1 MLIAPVKGLRVL
13 AREAVE
19 LGIGGV
25 RENRRFFL
33 IDSDGQMVNGKR
45 LGSLQAVVAEYS
57 DVQRTLSLRFPDET
71 VVSGSV
77 EPGGRL
83 EARFFSTKI
92 AALEVLGPW
101 SDAFSAH
108 LGQSVRL
115 VESEDES
122 GAVDR
127 GRDGAVSLISRATVE
142 RLTRAAGLDG
152 AIDARRFRML
162 FQIDG
167 TRPHEEDEWLER
179 ALRIGGALVK
189 LRGHVGRCLV
199 TKLDPDSGVRDL
211 ETLDALASYRSATAT
226 TEPLACGVYGTVL
239 EPGTVRVGDAVEL
252 V

>member
-33 IDSDGQMVNGKR
+33 IDSDGEMVNGKR

-57 DVQRTLSLRFPDET
+57 DAQRTLSLRFPDET
-71 VVSGSV
+71 VASGSV

-101 SDAFSAH
+101 SDALSAH

-127 GRDGAVSLISRATVE
+127 GRDGAVSLI
-142 RLTRAAGLDG
+142 
-152 AIDARRFRML
+152 
-162 FQIDG
+162 
-167 TRPHEEDEWLER
+167 
-179 ALRIGGALVK
+179 
-189 LRGHVGRCLV
+189 
-199 TKLDPDSGVRDL
+199 
-211 ETLDALASYRSATAT
+211 
-226 TEPLACGVYGTVL
+226 
-239 EPGTVRVGDAVEL
+239 
-252 V
+252 

>member
-13 AREAVE
+13 AHEAVE
-19 LGIGGV
+19 LAIGGV

-45 LGSLQAVVAEYS
+45 LSSLQAVVAEYS
-57 DVQRTLSLRFPDET
+57 DAQRTLSLRFPDET

-77 EPGGRL
+77 EPGRRL
-83 EARFFSTKI
+83 VARFFSTKI

-101 SDAFSAH
+101 SDALSAYV
-108 LGQSVRL
+108 GQSVRV

-142 RLTRAAGLDG
+142 RLTLAAGLEG

-167 TRPHEEDEWLER
+167 TGPHEEDEWLER

-211 ETLDALASYRSATAT
+211 ETLDVLASYRSGAAT

-239 EPGTVRVGDAVEL
+239 ESGTVRVGDSVEL